1 MILSGKVYDSGYVCD
16 VNIEITDP
24 GVIAL
29 FEQGKLNYFSI
40 EKDAKLVKD
49 FDVSR

>member
-29 FEQGKLNYFSI
+29 FERGRINKFSI
-40 EKDAKLVKD
+40 EQDAKLVKD
-49 FDVSR
+49 EE